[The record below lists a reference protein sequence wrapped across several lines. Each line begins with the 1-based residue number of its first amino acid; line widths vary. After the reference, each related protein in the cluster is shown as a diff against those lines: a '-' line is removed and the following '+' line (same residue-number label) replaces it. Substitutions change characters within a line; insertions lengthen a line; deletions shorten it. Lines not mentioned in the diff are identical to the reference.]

1 MNLPARFWS
10 GVLCCTLGIVSLACE
25 EPGEI
30 DLSDNP
36 ADNVELVIREIP
48 LQASQVIL
56 DSIPT
61 NASNRMI
68 VGRWEDP
75 VFGEVTSDSYV
86 QFGLRNAGNPTISQQ
101 AEYDSLRLYITLS
114 SSQGQDF
121 TSDQRFTIYE
131 LDDDLKSDREYYG
144 NSTLPFKPDPLS
156 EYVGKVIPGVDSI
169 LTFHMPDELG
179 QDIFTRVQNGDAS
192 ILTNN
197 AFKEYFKGIYV
208 EPGEENNALHVFN
221 LTNNRVRLSLFF
233 HTDTDTL
240 EYYYTTTGHT
250 HFNGLQQDRT
260 GSLLEGIPGP
270 KVDFEPGTGVYYTHA
285 GLGNLT
291 KLDFTEVKSFFDS
304 LGVFKLNLAE
314 LEVIPDEPVNQFT
327 PRPDNILFYFANED
341 NDLLVDGTQVGAIQV
356 DGFSQNATGR
366 NLIAA
371 FDSESNSFK
380 ASITGYLQALAD
392 ESLPYSSVFVI
403 PSGIGSTLNQMQV
416 PIENFRLKIYFTL
429 IRDNQN

>member
-1 MNLPARFWS
+1 MNLPAKVLA
-10 GVLCCTLGIVSLACE
+10 GVLCCTLGMMSWACE

-36 ADNVELVIREIP
+36 ADNVELVIREFP
-48 LQASQVIL
+48 LKASQVIL

-61 NASNRMI
+61 NASNQMI
-68 VGRWEDP
+68 LGRLADP
-75 VFGEVTSDSYV
+75 VFGKVYSDSYV
-86 QFGLRNAGNPTISQQ
+86 QFGLRSSGNPTISQQ
-101 AEYDSLRLYITLS
+101 AEFDSLRLYITLN
-114 SSQGQDF
+114 SSQGFDF
-121 TSDQRFTIYE
+121 TSEQRFTIYQ

-144 NSTLPFKPDPLS
+144 HSSLPFKPDPLA
-156 EYVGKVIPGVDSI
+156 EYVERVIPGVDSLLAI
-169 LTFHMPDELG
+169 SMPHELG
-179 QDIFTRVQNGDAS
+179 EDFFTRVQNGDES

-197 AFKEYFKGIYV
+197 AFKEFFKGIYV
-208 EPGEENNALHVFN
+208 APGEQNNAIHLFD
-221 LTNNRVRLSLFF
+221 LTNNRTRLSLFF
-233 HTDTDTL
+233 HTETDTL
-240 EYYYTTTGHT
+240 EYFFTATGHT

-260 GSLLEGIPGP
+260 GSILEGIPGP
-270 KVDFEPGTGVYYTHA
+270 KVDFEPGTGSYYTHA

-291 KLDFTEVKSFFDS
+291 KLDFSELIPFFDS

-314 LEVIPDEPVNQFT
+314 LEVIPAEPVNQFT
-327 PRPDNILFYFANED
+327 PRPANLLFYYANED
-341 NDLLVDGTQVGAIQV
+341 NNLLVDDTQVGAIQV

-371 FDSESNSFK
+371 FDTESNSFK

-392 ESLPYSSVFVI
+392 GSLPYSSVFVI